1 MYIVFTSESN
11 IKEIRHFHH
20 IACGPQ
26 TMWSNRPSPPHI
38 YLLFCIV
45 AIIKQYADFNANR
58 LNELQTTFFCAL
70 SKASLKASQV

>member
-1 MYIVFTSESN
+1 MPRR
-11 IKEIRHFHH
+11 IR
-20 IACGPQ
+20 A
-26 TMWSNRPSPPHI
+26 PPPGYVVKSTHPLLI

-70 SKASLKASQV
+70 SKASLYTSIKM